1 MAEAQGTV
9 ESYTVAADIHH
20 GDWLFGLGVTVSQ
33 GEGEYEDVTLESDL
47 TTAHPYAAWTRK
59 GWLAWATLGRGAGTL
74 DMYDAEHD
82 THYRGIDITHTMV
95 GGGVDREHSATEHV
109 QTNLGVK
116 GFWSVTKLKDS
127 LVESGHVLGARA
139 PNLSLESY
147 VDWTFNPDGAVQPT
161 LGMALTY
168 DRDDYET
175 NTHLRPSVGVNVEY
189 GALRGHLEVVL
200 VEGQWDTSGNVMF
213 QPKRGLYAGLTRSA
227 RELNPLTNA
236 QTQPQMQLETGWKR
250 NGLSPYMAL
259 GADSWRIGQKLRT
272 ASHEFDVYLRNERDE
287 AEVRVGWRLSW

>member
-1 MAEAQGTV
+1 MRCPLSEPTKFPRWQSGVYLDRCNRPAQRSLARLTRI
-9 ESYTVAADIHH
+9 SSLTVALVIPQYRSLSAPSVRS
-20 GDWLFGLGVTVSQ
+20 GFGSTS
-33 GEGEYEDVTLESDL
+33 TSM
-47 TTAHPYAAWTRK
+47 T
-59 GWLAWATLGRGAGTL
+59 
-74 DMYDAEHD
+74 
-82 THYRGIDITHTMV
+82 
-95 GGGVDREHSATEHV
+95 
-109 QTNLGVK
+109 
-116 GFWSVTKLKDS
+116 
-127 LVESGHVLGARA
+127 

-227 RELNPLTNA
+227 RERDPLTNA
-236 QTQPQMQLETGWKR
+236 RTQPQLQLETGWKR